1 MGDRDEIRRGYDEL
15 AETYA
20 ARRSESEREGAILD
34 EFLDW
39 LSDPVRVLDAGCGQ
53 GTPALR
59 RLCEETTAVGLDI
72 SRQQLEITAETVPA
86 ARVVH
91 ADMTR
96 LPFRNGAFDAV
107 TAFNS
112 LIHVPLS
119 DHQRV
124 VDEFARVLRPGG
136 SVLLSEASD
145 ELERTNR
152 DWLDGGVS
160 MRWTMAGAEAT
171 REQLREA
178 GFRIVNEWDAPGASA
193 EDGPEPPFF
202 HAQLSV

>member
-1 MGDRDEIRRGYDEL
+1 MGDRDEVRRGYDEL

-34 EFLDW
+34 DFIDSVSE
-39 LSDPVRVLDAGCGQ
+39 SSRVLDAGCGQ
-53 GTPALR
+53 GTPVLR
-59 RLCEETTAVGLDI
+59 RLCEETTAVGLDL
-72 SRQQLEITAETVPA
+72 SRAQIEIAAEAVPA

-96 LPFRNGAFDAV
+96 LPFRHDAFDAV
-107 TAFNS
+107 AAFNS

-145 ELERTNR
+145 ELEWTNR

-160 MRWTMAGAEAT
+160 MRWSMAGAEAT

-178 GFRIVNEWDAPGASA
+178 GFRIADEWDAPETAT
-193 EDGPEPPFF
+193 EDGPKPPFF
-202 HAQLSV
+202 HARLPV